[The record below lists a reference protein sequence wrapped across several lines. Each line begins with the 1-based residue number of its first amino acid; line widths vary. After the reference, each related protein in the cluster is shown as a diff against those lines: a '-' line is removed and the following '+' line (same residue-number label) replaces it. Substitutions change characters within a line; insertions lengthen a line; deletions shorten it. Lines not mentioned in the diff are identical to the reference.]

1 MQSIIYHFKS
11 FMRKQNLT
19 IKRLST
25 YLLLLITTVGVLQSC
40 NNKTRSDISKVVY
53 GETKNKAFKNLN
65 SDTFAVVMKKTL
77 ETKRNT
83 LNNPLL
89 ITSFYERNDYEPAL
103 VLQHLPE
110 GQLRLL
116 GQYLNKANQHGLD
129 PAIFKSAELS
139 ALIEKVYAKKEI
151 KTKEEAY
158 QSLADLELLAA
169 NSLINYSNALEF
181 GVISPRKIYARYYT
195 ETKRP
200 DSTSMQRVFA
210 AKDLKTYLDSIQPK
224 DAQYVA
230 LQKALIGG
238 YKDPKMSAEETQKV
252 LAVNLERLRWKNKP
266 SADKYVLVNI
276 ADFRLDVM
284 DHGKSILNMKVV
296 VGEGR
301 NKDFT
306 DNLQEY
312 DENDLKKDRPFTRET
327 PQLNSMIHSV
337 QVNPVWN
344 IPQSIATNEISK
356 LAAQDPYYLS
366 NHNIDVYKD
375 GKKIEDTETIDWS
388 EGDPGKTYAFKQR
401 PGDDNALGKI
411 KFLFNNQS
419 SVYLHDTPAKAGFSL
434 PVRAL
439 SHGCVRLERPLELA
453 YALFGEGKKYQLI
466 KKDMEEPN
474 PEATTLSL
482 PKKVPVYLT
491 YFTAWADEAGQI
503 QVRKDVYGLDI
514 VLYTYL
520 QRLSGK

>member
-1 MQSIIYHFKS
+1 
-11 FMRKQNLT
+11 MRKPNLT
-19 IKRLST
+19 VKSKIS
-25 YLLLLITTVGVLQSC
+25 YLLILITAFGFLQSC

-77 ETKRNT
+77 EAKRST
-83 LNNPLL
+83 LNNPNL
-89 ITSFYERNDYEPAL
+89 ITSFYEHNGYEPAL
-103 VLQHLPE
+103 VLQHLPKGE
-110 GQLRLL
+110 LKVFPA
-116 GQYLNKANQHGLD
+116 YLSKANQHGLD
-129 PAIFKSAELS
+129 PEMFKANELNAMIQKIYDNKAIKN
-139 ALIEKVYAKKEI
+139 
-151 KTKEEAY
+151 KEEAY
-158 QSLADLELLAA
+158 QNLANLELATA

-200 DSTSMQRVFA
+200 DSASMQRVFGI
-210 AKDLKTYLDSIQPK
+210 KDLRSYLDSIQPK
-224 DAQYVA
+224 DPQYLA
-230 LQKALIGG
+230 LQKALASG
-238 YKDPKMSAEETQKV
+238 YTDPKMTKDEAQRV
-252 LAVNLERLRWKNKP
+252 LMVNLERLRWKNKP
-266 SADKYVLVNI
+266 NADKYVLVNI
-276 ADFRLDVM
+276 ADFRLDVI
-284 DHGKSILNMKVV
+284 DHGKSVLNMKVV

-344 IPQSIATNEISK
+344 IPESIATNEITK

-366 NHNIDVYKD
+366 NHNIDVYQD
-375 GKKIEDTETIDWS
+375 GKKIEDPETIDWS
-388 EGDPGKTYAFKQR
+388 QADVGKTYSFKQR

-419 SVYLHDTPAKAGFSL
+419 SVYLHDTPAKAGFDL

-439 SHGCVRLERPLELA
+439 SHGCVRLEKPLELA
-453 YALFGEGKKYQLI
+453 NALFGEGQKYELI
-466 KKDMEEPN
+466 KKDMEEPS
-474 PEATTLSL
+474 PEATTLNL

-491 YFTAWADEAGQI
+491 YFTAWADDSGSI

-520 QRLSGK
+520 QRLSGR